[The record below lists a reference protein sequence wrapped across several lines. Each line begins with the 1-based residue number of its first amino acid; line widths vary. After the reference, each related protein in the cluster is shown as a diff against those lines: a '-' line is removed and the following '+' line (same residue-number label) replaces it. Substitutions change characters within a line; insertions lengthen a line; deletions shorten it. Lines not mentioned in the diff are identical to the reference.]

1 MNYLILNNREYFQ
14 NKITFDYIKEVSLNG
29 RERCDGLFGEITK
42 ELLEETFRDH
52 RRRDE
57 FFETAG
63 LCGDRGLQ
71 FVVFKI
77 PQDLLYYDETELIPT
92 CFEFINEND
101 FSTQVWSYCY
111 KNTWEYFLIGINK
124 SHGINYIFDIKIDS
138 LSDNYGVNTIC
149 KKIEEVL
156 FK

>member
-1 MNYLILNNREYFQ
+1 MNYLILNNKEYFQ
-14 NKITFDYIKEVSLNG
+14 DKISLKMFKEVSLNG

-42 ELLEETFRDH
+42 ELLEETLRND

-57 FFETAG
+57 FFKEGG
-63 LCGDRGLQ
+63 LCGNRGLQ
-71 FVVFKI
+71 FIVFKI

-92 CFEFINEND
+92 CFKFIDEND
-101 FSTQVWSYCY
+101 FSTQVWSYCH

-124 SHGINYIFDIKIDS
+124 QYGVNYIFETKIDA
-138 LSDNYGVNTIC
+138 LDNNYGIDTIC
-149 KKIEEVL
+149 KKIEKVL